1 MTLLCANCRSV
12 NTLVRGE
19 CIACGHEGITAGVP
33 TEYTGPRC
41 RWCAVPVEAGARF
54 CGDVCRKE
62 WPGRHQHQNGE
73 QGERVKLREDEARAL
88 RACGM
93 TLPQIAAAMGISLKT
108 AQRYT
113 SGRGTKEG
121 A

>member
-1 MTLLCANCRSV
+1 
-12 NTLVRGE
+12 
-19 CIACGHEGITAGVP
+19 
-33 TEYTGPRC
+33 
-41 RWCAVPVEAGARF
+41 
-54 CGDVCRKE
+54 
-62 WPGRHQHQNGE
+62 
-73 QGERVKLREDEARAL
+73 
-88 RACGM
+88 M